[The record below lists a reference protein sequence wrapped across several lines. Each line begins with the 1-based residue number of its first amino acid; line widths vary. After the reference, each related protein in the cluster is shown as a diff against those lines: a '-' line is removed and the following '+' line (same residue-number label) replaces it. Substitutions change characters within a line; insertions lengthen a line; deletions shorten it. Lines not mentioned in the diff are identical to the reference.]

1 MNASPQVTKS
11 EAITAMAALLPIVAD
26 QSSPAVATDCEKL
39 FKLIKG
45 LQDAAQEL
53 CPVLHDPCQPV
64 EINPSDSGID
74 L

>member
-1 MNASPQVTKS
+1 MGVNSAMTKS
-11 EAITAMAALLPIVAD
+11 EAIAAVMALLPVIRD
-26 QSSPAVATDCEKL
+26 QSVAMVGTDCENLSK
-39 FKLIKG
+39 IISD
-45 LQDAAQEL
+45 LQNAAQKL